1 MIQILTNSTNMGTSK
16 EIEVSRF
23 SEPKAFDDFDI
34 NIIDLSFSELWRNQ
48 SYRLENTNLVL
59 LNDLKVYNSIISNS
73 KKSVIIVVF
82 PQNINY
88 QYNLD
93 VKNRYTEKTEI
104 KNILEK
110 VKKLIRE
117 NIYDKNFELIFEIT
131 KTLINKKCLKADF
144 YFSENDLN
152 GDVVIKSTSDKVT
165 TIMPK
170 NNLYFTTLNILENEE
185 NLYEFL
191 NKLKIKTKN
200 ETQLPDWIDEVNILN
215 DEETKN
221 EIKVIESTINEN
233 LIRKEEKKKI
243 LEKNLQ
249 IKSILYET
257 DKNLQNQVSN
267 MLCEI
272 FNYSDSDFV
281 DEMEEDFRIKL
292 EDITFLIETKGL
304 TKNLAG
310 TDVSKLFN
318 HVEVYLET
326 ADESENVKGLLIVA
340 TERLKKIEER
350 NPIPDRQI
358 LIAKRNGLLIIS
370 TEVFLK
376 IYEDFINKKISQEE
390 IKKSFIEKSGNLN
403 RV

>member
-1 MIQILTNSTNMGTSK
+1 M
-16 EIEVSRF
+16 
-23 SEPKAFDDFDI
+23 
-34 NIIDLSFSELWRNQ
+34 
-48 SYRLENTNLVL
+48 L

-82 PQNINY
+82 PQNTNY
-88 QYNLD
+88 QYNFDLYE
-93 VKNRYTEKTEI
+93 KHYNEKTEI

-117 NIYDKNFELIFEIT
+117 NIYFKNFELIFEIT

-144 YFSENDLN
+144 YFSENDLTS
-152 GDVVIKSTSDKVT
+152 DVVMKSTSDKIT

-170 NNLYFTTLNILENEE
+170 NNLYYTTLNILENEE

-272 FNYSDSDFV
+272 FNYSDPNFV

-292 EDITFLIETKGL
+292 DDITFLVETKGL

-326 ADESENVKGLLIVA
+326 ADEKENVKGLLIVA

-376 IYEDFINKKISQEE
+376 IYEDFMNKKISQEE

-403 RV
+403 LA